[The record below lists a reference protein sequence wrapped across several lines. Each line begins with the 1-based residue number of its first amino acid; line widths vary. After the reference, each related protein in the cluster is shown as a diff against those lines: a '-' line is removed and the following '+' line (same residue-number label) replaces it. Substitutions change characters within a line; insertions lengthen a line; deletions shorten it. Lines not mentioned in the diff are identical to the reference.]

1 MRSRR
6 NADCGWPILVADD
19 DYILDVSGVSGPKKD
34 GPGKDAEAGGKPF
47 ISITFECCN
56 VYQRVYRNAEGT
68 AYVGWCPKCA
78 RKVVA
83 QIGPDG
89 VDARFFRAR

>member
-1 MRSRR
+1 LSIRM
-6 NADCGWPILVADD
+6 ADD
-19 DYILDVSGVSGPKKD
+19 DYIVDIPGVSGAKKD
-34 GPGKDAEAGGKPF
+34 DGGEADAAGRPF
-47 ISITFECCN
+47 ISIVFECCN

-78 RKVVA
+78 KKVVA
-83 QIGPDG
+83 RIGPDG